1 VLGYLYIYHNPRKDP
16 EGAVRVELRPFHNVT
31 KYVAPEELALTLYAL
46 VLCLTV
52 PLELALRTA
61 TALVP

>member
-1 VLGYLYIYHNPRKDP
+1 M
-16 EGAVRVELRPFHNVT
+16 ELRPFHNVT

-46 VLCLTV
+46 VLCFAAS
-52 PLELALRTA
+52 LELALRTA